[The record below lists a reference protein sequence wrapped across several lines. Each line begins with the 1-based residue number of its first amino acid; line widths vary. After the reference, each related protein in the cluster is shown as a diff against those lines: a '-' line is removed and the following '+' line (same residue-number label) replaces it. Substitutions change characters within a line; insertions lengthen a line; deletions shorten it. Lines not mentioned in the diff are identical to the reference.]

1 MGDIAVSTPE
11 TVAAS
16 AVIDSSDL
24 TTDKTTYRA
33 YVKYN
38 EKGEIVDIVAKAE
51 VKDQL
56 NWKKLE
62 ADGWQQWNENVM
74 IRYTVKSLAAAQ
86 HLVPDE
92 GQFVYV
98 FQTGLN
104 YLQTSKANAMAVEP
118 KEGSENEPAFNQDEI
133 DLREAINTAPSKRSL
148 TPLEK
153 LQRLLAGLG
162 LDEDAT
168 NVLLAQA
175 AKKRGKPLQEA
186 LPETA

>member
-1 MGDIAVSTPE
+1 
-11 TVAAS
+11 
-16 AVIDSSDL
+16 
-24 TTDKTTYRA
+24 
-33 YVKYN
+33 
-38 EKGEIVDIVAKAE
+38 
-51 VKDQL
+51 
-56 NWKKLE
+56 
-62 ADGWQQWNENVM
+62 
-74 IRYTVKSLAAAQ
+74 
-86 HLVPDE
+86 
-92 GQFVYV
+92 
-98 FQTGLN
+98 LN

-118 KEGSENEPAFNQDEI
+118 KEGSENEPAYNQDEI